1 MELALVMD
9 MAGKCSVVAL
19 DTERCTEE
27 WVMEAAGARSMA
39 VAGAR
44 NTAEVMD
51 EDTDVDP
58 AEAGTDRSLVRES
71 FISFEI

>member
-1 MELALVMD
+1 
-9 MAGKCSVVAL
+9 
-19 DTERCTEE
+19 
-27 WVMEAAGARSMA
+27 MEAAGARSMA

-44 NTAEVMD
+44 NTTEVMD

-71 FISFEI
+71 FKKFRNLAASWENLLFAYICDSKAQNSCLAED